1 MKGMLPFCK
10 QNHVS
15 FLWKGSVV
23 LHGKE
28 QIGAS
33 VLQQLWSF
41 AAPLVFSL
49 ALILLQEKMGIFCD
63 VLCTAQV
70 MKSATPS

>member
-1 MKGMLPFCK
+1 M
-10 QNHVS
+10 
-15 FLWKGSVV
+15 V

-33 VLQQLWSF
+33 VLQRLWSF

-70 MKSATPS
+70 VKSATPS